1 MPDEVEFQIL
11 TQSLAQKNFGGR
23 VVAADRLRRGLSVAG
38 VCLGLLTLAVLMAL
52 TNTASVL
59 ISLAVVGVIAIEVG
73 RAGLRRQPSGPQPAR
88 PPGNVDRMCR
98 AGSPHAEDKQELY
111 PPATSS
117 GPMPISVSRPRARQ
131 QGRRG

>member
-1 MPDEVEFQIL
+1 MSDDVEFQIL

-23 VVAADRLRRGLSVAG
+23 VVVADRLRRGLSVAG

-73 RAGLRRQPSGPQPAR
+73 RVGLREFRKEAQ
-88 PPGNVDRMCR
+88 
-98 AGSPHAEDKQELY
+98 
-111 PPATSS
+111 
-117 GPMPISVSRPRARQ
+117 
-131 QGRRG
+131 